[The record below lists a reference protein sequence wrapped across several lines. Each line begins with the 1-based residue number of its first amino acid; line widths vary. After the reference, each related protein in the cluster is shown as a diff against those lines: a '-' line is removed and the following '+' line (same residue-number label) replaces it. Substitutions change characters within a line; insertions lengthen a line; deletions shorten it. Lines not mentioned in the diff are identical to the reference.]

1 MKASLLSVVC
11 LGLVS
16 SCKEVSKEPELLKH
30 PNVLFISIDDL
41 NDWIEPLSG
50 NPQALTPNL
59 NRFADQGVNFTK
71 SYAPSPGCNP
81 SRSAVLTGIHTYNSG
96 MYSNYQDWRKVPKLA
111 EGTTIGRHFRNSG
124 YYTAGA
130 GKIYHYVQVDTLGW
144 DDYYPA
150 IKRPMPKD
158 PFPQQTPANM
168 PVFEHM
174 YNMFDWSGLEVRD
187 EDMGDYKTVEYISGQ
202 LQKQHDKP
210 FFLAAGIYRP
220 HLPWYVPQKYF
231 DMFPLEDI
239 QLPKLMEGDTTDL
252 GPFAKELVSRGGNY
266 HKHVLEADKWKE
278 AIQGYLASIAFSD
291 AMLGR
296 LLDALEKSPH
306 AENTIV
312 VLWSD
317 HGWQLGEKNHWRKFA
332 LWENVIRS
340 VMMMKVPKGI
350 QKMPE
355 GSKNGVAT
363 TNLTSLMDIY
373 PTLADLC
380 NLTERGDLDG
390 LSLRQMLLEPTK
402 EVVRPIVTTY
412 DYGSYSI
419 RYQNWHYIE
428 YIDDHSEL
436 YNLENDPEEWYNL
449 SQVDSLQSVKAN
461 LRSFIPENPVDFPMS
476 SMIPL
481 GEHHIPPITSKEYYH
496 SDERAQWM
504 ERFDGTD

>member
-1 MKASLLSVVC
+1 
-11 LGLVS
+11 
-16 SCKEVSKEPELLKH
+16 
-30 PNVLFISIDDL
+30 
-41 NDWIEPLSG
+41 
-50 NPQALTPNL
+50 
-59 NRFADQGVNFTK
+59 
-71 SYAPSPGCNP
+71 
-81 SRSAVLTGIHTYNSG
+81 G

-210 FFLAAGIYRP
+210 FVLAAGIYRP
-220 HLPWYVPQKYF
+220 PLPWYVPRKYF
-231 DMFPLEDI
+231 DTFPLADI

-252 GPFAKELVSRGGNY
+252 GPFAKALVSRTGNY
-266 HKHVLEADKWKE
+266 HKHVLAADKWKE
-278 AIQGYLASIAFSD
+278 AIQGYLASIAFAD

-306 AENTIV
+306 ADNTIV

-380 NLTERGDLDG
+380 NLTEREDLDG

-419 RYQNWHYIE
+419 RYQ
-428 YIDDHSEL
+428 
-436 YNLENDPEEWYNL
+436 
-449 SQVDSLQSVKAN
+449 
-461 LRSFIPENPVDFPMS
+461 
-476 SMIPL
+476 
-481 GEHHIPPITSKEYYH
+481 
-496 SDERAQWM
+496 
-504 ERFDGTD
+504 